1 MGTRNEESRKEESRN
16 NREGSVSN
24 GREGSLSREKERSFS
39 NLLNDSFKQNMLLED
54 SFKLTQ
60 LEALLEEQFPL
71 RRIRKPPRRHSITN
85 SVVSEDAK
93 ENAGRTGVA
102 DDESAGRTPPWIHNE
117 RRTFKLMATHSWI
130 HRVPFVYEPLSYL
143 CMSPYATSV

>member
-1 MGTRNEESRKEESRN
+1 MGTRNEECRSEKLRN
-16 NREGSVSN
+16 NSEGSVSN
-24 GREGSLSREKERSFS
+24 SREGNLSREREGSSSREKEQSFS

-71 RRIRKPPRRHSITN
+71 RRIRKPPRRHSTTN
-85 SVVSEDAK
+85 SAVAGDEK
-93 ENAGRTGVA
+93 ENLGRTRLT
-102 DDESAGRTPPWIHNE
+102 DDDGAGSTPPWIHND

-130 HRVPFVYEPLSYL
+130 HRVSALSS
-143 CMSPYATSV
+143 MRP

>member
-85 SVVSEDAK
+85 SAVSEDAK

-102 DDESAGRTPPWIHNE
+102 DDESELPAP
-117 RRTFKLMATHSWI
+117 
-130 HRVPFVYEPLSYL
+130 VFVA
-143 CMSPYATSV
+143 CTSSA